1 MTQCDGPATTGISPV
16 GTTGGRPKKCEVNIL
31 EDFKETVNY
40 LAKLAHLD
48 LDSEERE
55 RMAGQLS
62 AILEAAEKVRELNT
76 EGIRPTS
83 HVIDMKG
90 VFREDEVKESLPL
103 SEVLKNTPYNEEEF
117 FKVPKMTDN

>member
-1 MTQCDGPATTGISPV
+1 MS
-16 GTTGGRPKKCEVNIL
+16 IL

-48 LDSEERE
+48 LNTEEKK

-76 EGIRPTS
+76 EGVLPTA
-83 HVIDMKG
+83 HVIDVKG

-103 SEVLKNTPYNEEEF
+103 KEVLKNTSYKEEDF
-117 FKVPKMTDN
+117 FKVPKMTVTNK

>member
-1 MTQCDGPATTGISPV
+1 M
-16 GTTGGRPKKCEVNIL
+16 NFL

-40 LAKLAHLD
+40 LAKLAHLE
-48 LDSEERE
+48 LDGAERE
-55 RMAGQLS
+55 RMTGQLS
-62 AILEAAEKVRELNT
+62 AILEAAEKVRELDT
-76 EGIRPTS
+76 EGVRPTA

-103 SEVLKNTPYNEEEF
+103 SEVLKNTPYKEEDF